1 MRCATEPDRQFQ
13 SESVGC
19 LMMMMMIIINAGY
32 RLCLMMICAGFQIG
46 TFGVGTNEGG
56 RVRASLVPVW
66 MSSSVSVREERPNF
80 NTVIH
85 VSFCNGLVLGPD
97 YCMCLYVGGRYST
110 CTDHV
115 GRYCRYM

>member
-1 MRCATEPDRQFQ
+1 MARPMRCASEPDRQFQ

-66 MSSSVSVREERPNF
+66 MSSSVSVREEHLTKF
-80 NTVIH
+80 
-85 VSFCNGLVLGPD
+85 
-97 YCMCLYVGGRYST
+97 
-110 CTDHV
+110 
-115 GRYCRYM
+115 